1 MGKWLDELQE
11 NLSECPTQSLP
22 KVTKVPTE
30 NSFVTFVTPSP
41 THLLKKTPPK
51 KVRIIQ
57 KIGDFN
63 DQEKTLY
70 QWLRGRGLV
79 TKYEIAA
86 GVSISLDDVATL
98 LADWDRHCFL
108 VWCDDQV
115 ALNAYARQRLGPIET
130 NVSG

>member
-1 MGKWLDELQE
+1 MGKWLDKLQE
-11 NLSECPTQSLP
+11 NLSECPPPSLP

-41 THLLKKTPPK
+41 VHLSKNTTPK
-51 KVRIIQ
+51 RVRIIQ
-57 KIGDFN
+57 SISDFN
-63 DQEKTLY
+63 VQEKTLY

-79 TKYEIAA
+79 TTYEIAA
-86 GVSISLDDVATL
+86 GVPMSLEDVAIL

-115 ALNAYARQRLGPIET
+115 ALNAYARQRLGPIEAS
-130 NVSG
+130 V

>member
-1 MGKWLDELQE
+1 MGKWLDKLHK

-30 NSFVTFVTPSP
+30 ISFVTFVTPSP
-41 THLLKKTPPK
+41 THLLKKMPPK

-57 KIGDFN
+57 KTDDFN
-63 DQEKTLY
+63 DQEKTLN
-70 QWLRGRGLV
+70 QWLRIRGLV
-79 TKYEIAA
+79 TTYEIAA
-86 GVSISLDDVATL
+86 GLSMSLEDLATL

-115 ALNAYARQRLGPIET
+115 ALNAYARQRLGPIKA
-130 NVSG
+130 NVSR